1 MSTSRPLEVPQL
13 PPQIQA
19 VLDDF
24 LKSAKASFGDRLQS
38 VVLYGSAAEGKL
50 RATSDLNL
58 ILILSSF
65 EQAKADTLRQPL
77 RIAQTAIQLRPMF
90 LLSEEISAATRSFAP
105 KFADILRRRVILH
118 GNDPFASIF
127 IPRDSEIRQLRQQLL
142 NLTLR
147 LRAAYVARSLREEQ
161 LALVI
166 AGAAGPLRSYSV
178 SLLEWEGH
186 LAASPQQAFEQL
198 GADLGIANW
207 SSTVSA
213 MIAAQESHLTSPGSA
228 AVLFFQLLDFAQ
240 RLRARVEAL
249 SGEVRR
255 ESI

>member
-1 MSTSRPLEVPQL
+1 MSTSSPLEVPQL

-24 LKSAKASFGDRLQS
+24 LKSAKSSFGDLLQS
-38 VVLYGSAAEGKL
+38 VILYGSAAEGKL

-58 ILILSSF
+58 ILVLSSF
-65 EQAKADTLRQPL
+65 EQEKADPLRQPL

-90 LLSEEISAATRSFAP
+90 LLSDEISAAVRSFAP

-118 GNDPFASIF
+118 GNDPFASVS

-166 AGAAGPLRSYSV
+166 AGAAGPLRSYAASF
-178 SLLEWEGH
+178 LELEGRS
-186 LAASPQQAFEQL
+186 AASPQQAFERL
-198 GADLGIANW
+198 GVDLGIANW
-207 SSTVSA
+207 PSTVSA
-213 MIAAQESHLTSPGSA
+213 TIAAQESRPNSPGSA

-240 RLRARVEAL
+240 RLRDRVEAL